1 MVNAE
6 SPNGLRARAMAL
18 VRDRAFREKVI
29 KFAMIGVVNTGVDYG
44 LFALGYLYFGLHPI
58 TANALAWIVA
68 NTGSYVMNTFFTFAA
83 ESGRVL
89 RAKDYFSFIASGFAA
104 FTANTA
110 TVVIGSY
117 FVPVLVAKAFAIGV
131 SFLVNFSLSH
141 FVVFPAR
148 RAAPP
153 AAGERPPH

>member
-1 MVNAE
+1 MTNPD
-6 SPNGLRARAMAL
+6 SRNGLRTHLFAL
-18 VRDRAFREKVI
+18 VRDPTVREKVV
-29 KFAMIGVVNTGVDYG
+29 KFAMIGVLNTGVDYG

-58 TANALAWIVA
+58 AANALAWIVA

-89 RAKDYFSFIASGFAA
+89 RVKDYFGFVGSGFAG
-104 FTANTA
+104 FLANTA

-117 FVPVLVAKAFAIGV
+117 FVPVMVAKAFAIGV

-153 AAGERPPH
+153 AREGRPPH